1 MKTITCDRCG
11 ILMIDFTDAELSVIT
26 GDSTDDDAISADL
39 CKECVADLR
48 VWLNEKERKEQKR

>member
-1 MKTITCDRCG
+1 
-11 ILMIDFTDAELSVIT
+11 MIDFTDAELSVIT